1 MDRNDKG
8 IAVTGKQEINGQTY
22 YFNADGKQVKN
33 DFKELPDGSWLYL
46 NDKGIAVTGKQE
58 INGQTYYFNADGKQV
73 KENIVKNPNGTI
85 NYYEGKNGRML
96 KNDFGE
102 LPNGSWVYLDNNGDA
117 VTGEQIIRGKKMCF
131 MSDGIQV
138 KGKSVL
144 GSDGKYHYYDANSG
158 VELS

>member
-1 MDRNDKG
+1 MTQNLM
-8 IAVTGKQEINGQTY
+8 ILV
-22 YFNADGKQVKN
+22 
-33 DFKELPDGSWLYL
+33 
-46 NDKGIAVTGKQE
+46 
-58 INGQTYYFNADGKQV
+58 
-73 KENIVKNPNGTI
+73 PNFSIG
-85 NYYEGKNGRML
+85 
-96 KNDFGE
+96 
-102 LPNGSWVYLDNNGDA
+102 A

>member
-1 MDRNDKG
+1 
-8 IAVTGKQEINGQTY
+8 
-22 YFNADGKQVKN
+22 
-33 DFKELPDGSWLYL
+33 
-46 NDKGIAVTGKQE
+46 
-58 INGQTYYFNADGKQV
+58 
-73 KENIVKNPNGTI
+73 
-85 NYYEGKNGRML
+85 ML

-117 VTGEQIIRGKKMCF
+117 VTGEQIIRGKKMYF